1 MKLLSILTSL
11 FKNNNLSNTKGIMGY
26 FIIILFLL
34 ISGFIVFKVLNKP
47 KVPNIIVQKP
57 SISTIKSDSVIMKYF
72 ELSGENDS
80 LKIINVY
87 LEKDIMNLNR
97 EHDKLIKKLK
107 QQKYE
112 PIKPFIPTRNTN
124 QITDDNIDSL
134 VLSISGFTKEY

>member
-11 FKNNNLSNTKGIMGY
+11 FKNNTVSNTKGILGY

-34 ISGFIVFKVLNKP
+34 LSGFIVFKVLNKP
-47 KVPNIIVQKP
+47 KIPNIIIQKP
-57 SISTIKSDSVIMKYF
+57 SISTIQADSVIMKYF

-80 LKIINVY
+80 LKIMNIY
-87 LEKDIMNLNR
+87 LEKDIVNLNK